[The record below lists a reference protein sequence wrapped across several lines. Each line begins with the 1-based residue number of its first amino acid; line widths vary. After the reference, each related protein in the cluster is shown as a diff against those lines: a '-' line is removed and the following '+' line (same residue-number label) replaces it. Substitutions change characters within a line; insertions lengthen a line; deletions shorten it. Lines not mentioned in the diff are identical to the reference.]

1 MYTTG
6 ANHPWR
12 RGWVLGL
19 ALLSL
24 AVPLAAVFLRS
35 EPLVP
40 FGDPAR
46 LSYYRQTVIALALAL
61 AAAVAAFVGQRT
73 LTPVWARQLS
83 VVLASLGL
91 LIGVYL
97 LWTLIGTCG
106 VAVLWGNCNP

>member
-1 MYTTG
+1 MYTRG

-12 RGWVLGL
+12 RGWVLGV

-35 EPLVP
+35 EPLVA

-46 LSYYRQTVIALALAL
+46 LSYYRQTVIAIALAL

-106 VAVLWGNCNP
+106 VPVLWGNCSP

>member
-46 LSYYRQTVIALALAL
+46 LSYYRQTVIAAALAL
-61 AAAVAAFVGQRT
+61 AAAVAAFAGQRT
-73 LTPVWARQLS
+73 LTLVWARRLS

-97 LWTLIGTCG
+97 LWTLMGTCG
-106 VAVLWGNCNP
+106 VPVLWGSCNP